1 MKVLFCTD
9 GSQISFDAIK
19 NFAQYSKKHTVIDVI
34 CVVDW
39 HFYPM
44 YMDSAVKNYQVTYE
58 EMADKILD
66 FAQENISAT
75 GNLVD
80 RKIKV
85 FGNIAEE
92 ILKQTK
98 KQEYELII
106 LGSHGKKGIRSWL
119 GSVSREVINTT
130 HKNIFLSK
138 NNSDKK
144 NVLFTTDGT
153 ESSLLV
159 IEKALKLLDMTDM
172 FIYTV
177 HVQKDLENLPIEL
190 RSDKHWLND
199 IIRQQKEE
207 YKQIS
212 KDVRNIFTKNNL
224 LISQEINLI
233 GEPAEK
239 ILELNN
245 EYNFDLIVM
254 GSHSKNALQRLLL
267 GSTSMRVLE
276 RAKNS
281 VMIIS
286 PKNHC

>member
-19 NFAQYSKKHTVIDVI
+19 NFALYSKAQTVIDII
-34 CVVDW
+34 CVIDW

-44 YMDSAVKNYQVTYE
+44 YMESPIRNYQNTYE
-58 EMADKILD
+58 EIADKILD
-66 FAQENISAT
+66 FAQENINSV
-75 GNLVD
+75 GKIVD

-130 HKNIFLSK
+130 HKNVFLSK
-138 NNSDKK
+138 NNSQNKK
-144 NVLFTTDGT
+144 ILFTTDGSQNS
-153 ESSLLV
+153 EYV
-159 IEKALKLLDMTDM
+159 IQKAIDFLDFANST
-172 FIYTV
+172 IYLTY
-177 HVQKDLENLPIEL
+177 VQKDLNHIPIEL
-190 RSDKHWLND
+190 KTNKTWLDK
-199 IIRQQKEE
+199 IQEQQKEE
-207 YKQIS
+207 T
-212 KDVRNIFTKNNL
+212 KDIIKTAKKVFEKNNL
-224 LISQEINLI
+224 SISQEITLI

-239 ILELNN
+239 ILEIN
-245 EYNFDLIVM
+245 EEHNFDLIIM

-281 VMIIS
+281 VMIIY
-286 PKNHC
+286 PRHK